1 MPADLVTADILAD
14 RIDAAVS
21 DPAIR
26 VRAASLAPAIRARNG
41 APVAAEELERL
52 VATGAPSA

>member
-1 MPADLVTADILAD
+1 VDLVTADILAD

-21 DPAIR
+21 DAGVR
-26 VRAASLAPAIRARNG
+26 RRAAAFGLTIAGRNG
-41 APVAAEELERL
+41 AVDGAALLEEL